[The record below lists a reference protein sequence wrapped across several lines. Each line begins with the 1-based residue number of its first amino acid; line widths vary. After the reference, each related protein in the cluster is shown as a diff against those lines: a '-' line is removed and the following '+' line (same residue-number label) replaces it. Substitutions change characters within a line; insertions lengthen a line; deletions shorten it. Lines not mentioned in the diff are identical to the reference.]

1 MADKIRY
8 AKGADESERCSVA
21 GCRIR
26 GRYRYEDGTRIC
38 YGHLSKRAVDRMI
51 EDGLVEDA
59 PQEAY
64 VNTKRK
70 PGQKRRYGND

>member
-8 AKGADESERCSVA
+8 AKSAGEDERCSVA

-26 GRYRYEDGTRIC
+26 GRYLFDGSRYC
-38 YGHLSKRAVDRMI
+38 YGHLSKLAVAH
-51 EDGLVEDA
+51 LVVTGAVIDD

-70 PGQKRRYGND
+70 PGQKRKYGND

>member
-26 GRYRYEDGTRIC
+26 GRYLFDGHRYC
-38 YGHLSKRAVDRMI
+38 YGHLSRLAVAHLI
-51 EDGLVEDA
+51 VTGAAIDA